1 MIDIS
6 RRQAIQITGAST
18 AASAMPVVG
27 AVASQAQPSTDLLAL
42 RDKVQKLVDDFDPAS
57 IFAHAQYAKISEYG
71 SAIAEHC
78 GDCDNHLEDGVTFK
92 QARLVGGA
100 IVGQHFVYHIKHDEV
115 GLGFAVRPGAHDLE
129 KEITPTLQALTQ
141 SFLQQREIDAAA
153 AFNKPTTYFA
163 EVGGNGRPLCSR
175 EHPHDEGMWSNQ
187 MYVDC
192 SLNPLSLEAAL
203 KHIRTQYVDQ
213 GGVRIRARGRL
224 LVTGPALEPDAIRA
238 AKAINLEEHPEFT
251 GHMTWD
257 YLEHD
262 HHWFVLTDVP
272 GLRWS
277 ERRPFRIR
285 TEVDTA
291 ANAVM
296 VIGDEKRGFGCYD
309 QRAVFG
315 SLPTA

>member
-1 MIDIS
+1 MIYIS
-6 RRQAIQITGAST
+6 RREAIQITGAAT
-18 AASAMPVVG
+18 AAAALPIAAM
-27 AVASQAQPSTDLLAL
+27 ASGSQPSLELLAL
-42 RDKVQKLVDDFDPAS
+42 RDKVQKLVSEFAPAP
-57 IFAHAQYAKISEYG
+57 IFAEAQYAKIYEYG

-78 GDCDNHLEDGVTFK
+78 GNCDNRLEDGVMFT
-92 QARLVGGA
+92 QARLVGGGL
-100 IVGQHFVYHIKHDEV
+100 VGQRFHYHIKHDEV
-115 GLGFAVRPGAHDLE
+115 GLGFSLTLGVHDLE
-129 KEITPTLQALTQ
+129 KEIAPGPKALAQ
-141 SFLQQREIDAAA
+141 SALQQREIDAAA
-153 AFNKPTTYFA
+153 PFNKPTTYFA

-175 EHPHDEGMWSNQ
+175 EHPHDEGVWPNQ

-192 SLNPLSLEAAL
+192 SLNPASLEAGL

-213 GGVRIRARGRL
+213 GGVRIRARGRM
-224 LVTGPALEPDAIRA
+224 LVTGPAMEPDAIRA
-238 AKAINLEEHPEFT
+238 AKAINREEHPEFA

-262 HHWFVLTDVP
+262 HNWFVLTDVP

-285 TEVDTA
+285 TEIDTTN
-291 ANAVM
+291 NAVL